1 MIFVVEVPHV
11 GDAHAWF
18 AFDGHDLLSKVAVG
32 DTLQPWEIHDV
43 TSARELLEMVGQDG
57 DTPQAREAFPGI
69 CRLVDE
75 YGIDTDLYRAD
86 YALERGCYQPEPVA
100 VEAAC
105 EAALAHRKR
114 AVEEGGM
121 LKDFRILWSEEEAVL
136 ASENADDPFFADR
149 AAWRSLYA
157 LREQLLALD
166 VVAES

>member
-11 GDAHAWF
+11 GQPQAWF

-32 DTLQPWEIHDV
+32 DALQPWEIHDV

-69 CRLVDE
+69 CSLVDE

-86 YALERGCYQPEPVA
+86 YALERGCYQPEAVV

-105 EAALAHRKR
+105 AAALAHRKR
-114 AVEEGGM
+114 AAEEGGT
-121 LKDFRILWSEEEAVL
+121 LKDVRILWSEEEAVL

-149 AAWRSLYA
+149 SAWRSLYA